1 MENSK
6 EKIRFTKSQLF
17 RFLKKK
23 KKSSVSEDLGWG
35 VEIENLIEI
44 YLLFDL

>member
-1 MENSK
+1 MENSR

-23 KKSSVSEDLGWG
+23 KKFSLIRFGWG
-35 VEIENLIEI
+35 VEIENLIEV